1 MNDRTEADRDRADA
15 DAAAW
20 LVRLAEAPGDAELR
34 AGFAAWHDAH
44 PLHAAVW
51 ARTER
56 AYHVLGRHRPV
67 DRSLWQASYRRSR
80 RFRFALAAAA
90 LCAGL
95 ALSSLPNLLLHLQSD
110 LTTATAELGSLS
122 LPDGS
127 EIELAP
133 ESAIDTLFT
142 GGARGVRLLK
152 GEAYFSVTHDP
163 AHPFTVIAGDAVV
176 TVLGTAF
183 DVRMDAGGTLV
194 AVEHGKVQVEDRA
207 SPASHRL
214 GAGDWLA
221 LTAGKYPV
229 RGHDAA
235 PEVAAWRHGRLVV
248 RDRPA
253 AEIVAALRPYLPG
266 LILLRNPAFAT
277 RRVSGIY
284 DLRDPAATLQ
294 ALAESYGAKLVR
306 LSPWI
311 TLVTE
316 K

>member
-1 MNDRTEADRDRADA
+1 MTDRTEPDREGADA

-20 LVRLAEAPGDAELR
+20 LVRLAEAPGNAELR
-34 AGFAAWHDAH
+34 AAFDAWHDAH

-51 ARTER
+51 ARTQR
-56 AYHVLGRHRPV
+56 AYHLLGKHRPI
-67 DRSLWQASYRRSR
+67 DRKLWKPRRRPSG
-80 RFRFALAAAA
+80 RFRFALAGA

-95 ALSSLPNLLLHLQSD
+95 ALACLPNLLLHLQSD
-110 LTTATAELGSLS
+110 LTTATAELGTLT
-122 LPDGS
+122 LPDGT
-127 EIELAP
+127 EVQLAP

-142 GGARGVRLLK
+142 DRARGVRLLK

-163 AHPFTVIAGDAVV
+163 AHPFRVIAGDAIV

-183 DVRMDAGGTLV
+183 DIRMDATGTTV
-194 AVEHGKVQVEDRA
+194 VVEQGNVQIEDRA
-207 SPASHRL
+207 SPDSHLL
-214 GAGDWLA
+214 GPGDWVA
-221 LTAGKYPV
+221 LSAGKDPV
-229 RGHDAA
+229 KGHDAG
-235 PEVAAWRHGRLVV
+235 PEVAAWRHGQLVV

-253 AEIVAALRPYLPG
+253 AEIVEALRPYLPG
-266 LILLRNPAFAT
+266 LILLRDPAFEA

-284 DLRDPAATLQ
+284 DLRNPAATLRS
-294 ALAESYGAKLVR
+294 LADSYGAKLVQ